1 MFLIVPKALDI
12 GLLSLGTEQKTLRNG
27 MNLKG
32 YTFIHLWRETG
43 RRGANLFLFQRK
55 PPFPC
60 VREHCV
66 YVTVPQKALDIPHW
80 CVICLLCNEPAS
92 FITLN

>member
-1 MFLIVPKALDI
+1 MVVEVLICSSSNVSPQ
-12 GLLSLGTEQKTLRNG
+12 SLVCGSIVYN
-27 MNLKG
+27 
-32 YTFIHLWRETG
+32 
-43 RRGANLFLFQRK
+43 
-55 PPFPC
+55 
-60 VREHCV
+60 

>member
-32 YTFIHLWRETG
+32 YTFIHL
-43 RRGANLFLFQRK
+43 
-55 PPFPC
+55 
-60 VREHCV
+60 
-66 YVTVPQKALDIPHW
+66 
-80 CVICLLCNEPAS
+80 
-92 FITLN
+92 